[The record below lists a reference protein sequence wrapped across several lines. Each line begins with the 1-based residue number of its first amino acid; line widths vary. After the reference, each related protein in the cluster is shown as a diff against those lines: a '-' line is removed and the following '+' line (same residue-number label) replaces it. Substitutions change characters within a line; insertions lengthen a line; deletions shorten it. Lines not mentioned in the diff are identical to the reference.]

1 MKKTFSAG
9 GDGQTSSALVCN
21 GKNLKRKRAFNV
33 NRAILFFLA
42 SLGAI
47 FLMVFSYS
55 AMFGLALAFTD
66 GDFEIKIVD
75 ALNAEFVG
83 FQNFKR
89 FFNDV
94 DFIKVLTNTI
104 GLNLLM
110 LLINFPAP
118 IIFALCLNEIK
129 HPAYKKTIQTLTS
142 FPHFISWMIYGSIV
156 LFLINA
162 DEGVVNKI
170 LAIFGAGDVNLT
182 RAEYFWAV
190 MIISSLLKGVGW
202 GSIIYLS
209 AITTVDTSLYEA
221 AVIDGANRFQKAI
234 YVTLPSILP
243 TITIYFLLTVSRL
256 LGNNFEQFYSMQ
268 NGVNLDRSEVLATF
282 IYKKGLSLRRYSY
295 ATAVG
300 LFESVVSICLLT
312 VSNFISKKL
321 TGKGLF

>member
-1 MKKTFSAG
+1 MNNTLSEEKKNAFALKTKKT
-9 GDGQTSSALVCN
+9 
-21 GKNLKRKRAFNV
+21 RKRLTA
-33 NRAILFFLA
+33 NRVILLCMA
-42 SLGAI
+42 SLGAL
-47 FLMVFSYS
+47 FLLVFSYS
-55 AMFGLALAFTD
+55 AMFGLILAFTD
-66 GDFEIKIVD
+66 GDFEIKITD
-75 ALNAEFVG
+75 ALTSQFVG
-83 FQNFKR
+83 FQNFAR
-89 FFNDV
+89 FFNDI
-94 DFIKVLTNTI
+94 DFKTVLTNTI

-129 HPAYKKTIQTLTS
+129 HYSYKKTIQTLTS

-209 AITTVDTSLYEA
+209 AIATVDVSLYEA
-221 AVIDGANRFQKAI
+221 AVIDGANRFQKTI
-234 YVTLPSILP
+234 YVTLPSILS
-243 TITIYFLLTVSRL
+243 TVTIYFLLTISRL

-282 IYKKGLSLRRYSY
+282 IYKKGISLRRYSY